1 VQAAH
6 PAAQAVQAVSTVG
19 VQATVWYCP
28 AAQVVHALQVTPSP
42 VNPALHA
49 QLKLP
54 ALFEH
59 SALALQPPLL
69 VAHSSMSMQPAAPP
83 PV

>member
-1 VQAAH
+1 
-6 PAAQAVQAVSTVG
+6 
-19 VQATVWYCP
+19 
-28 AAQVVHALQVTPSP
+28 VHALQVTPSP